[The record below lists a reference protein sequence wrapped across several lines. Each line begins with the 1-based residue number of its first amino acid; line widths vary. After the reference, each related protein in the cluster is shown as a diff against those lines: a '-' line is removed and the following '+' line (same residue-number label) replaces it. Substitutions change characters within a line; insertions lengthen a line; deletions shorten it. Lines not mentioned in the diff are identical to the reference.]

1 MADFDSYSDADLQR
15 LATKMQGVQGGKDRL
30 EAITAV
36 LHARGIAGQD
46 GRKEALNAL
55 LQPSTGDSGD
65 DAQEG

>member
-1 MADFDSYSDADLQR
+1 MAGYDDYTDDQLQR

-36 LHARGIAGQD
+36 LGARGIVEQD
-46 GRKEALNAL
+46 GRQKALNAL
-55 LQPSTGDSGD
+55 LRPSTGNSGD